1 MIDLYYWPTPNGHKV
16 SVALE
21 EMELAYAVKP
31 VNILSGEQHT
41 ADFQAISPNTRI
53 PAIVDHEGPGG
64 GPYAVFESGAIL
76 MYLAEKSGR
85 FWPAER
91 AQRSNIAQW
100 LFFQCANIGP
110 MFGQCGHFRG
120 YAPERIDYGIN
131 RYCGETV
138 RLYGLMNEVLGTRDF
153 LAGANYSIADMATYP
168 WIVPHEA
175 HGQDLADFPNI
186 ARWFASIKSRP
197 ATVTVFAEAS
207 NAYSG
212 KPLGDE
218 ERKVL
223 FGQTA
228 ASVQR

>member
-53 PAIVDHEGPGG
+53 PAIIDHEGPGG

-85 FWPAER
+85 FWPAEL
-91 AQRSNIAQW
+91 AQRSNIVQW

-168 WIVPHEA
+168 WCAPIVR
-175 HGQDLADFPNI
+175 DLHAIDINDFPNVK
-186 ARWFASIKSRP
+186 RWAGAIESRP
-197 ATVTVFAEAS
+197 AVQRGMALMSDVMKIGDPDDATREA
-207 NAYSG
+207 
-212 KPLGDE
+212 
-218 ERKVL
+218 L
-223 FGQTA
+223 FGKQ
-228 ASVQR
+228 

>member
-53 PAIVDHEGPGG
+53 PAIVDHDGPGG

-85 FWPAER
+85 FWPAEL

-131 RYCGETV
+131 RYCGETI

-168 WIVPHEA
+168 WCAPIVR
-175 HGQDLADFPNI
+175 DLHAIDINDFPNVK
-186 ARWFASIKSRP
+186 RWAGAIESRP
-197 ATVTVFAEAS
+197 AVQRGMALMSDVMKIGDPDDATREA
-207 NAYSG
+207 
-212 KPLGDE
+212 
-218 ERKVL
+218 L
-223 FGQTA
+223 FGKQ
-228 ASVQR
+228 

>member
-85 FWPAER
+85 FWPAELV
-91 AQRSNIAQW
+91 QRSNIAQW

-168 WIVPHEA
+168 WCAPIVR
-175 HGQDLADFPNI
+175 DLHAIDINDFPNVK
-186 ARWFASIKSRP
+186 RWAGAIESRP
-197 ATVTVFAEAS
+197 AVQRGMALMSDVMKIGDPDDATREA
-207 NAYSG
+207 
-212 KPLGDE
+212 
-218 ERKVL
+218 L
-223 FGQTA
+223 FGKQ
-228 ASVQR
+228 

>member
-138 RLYGLMNEVLGTRDF
+138 RLYGLMNEVLSTRDF

-168 WIVPHEA
+168 WCAPIVR
-175 HGQDLADFPNI
+175 DLHAIDINDFPNVK
-186 ARWFASIKSRP
+186 RWAGAIESRP
-197 ATVTVFAEAS
+197 AVQRGMALMSDVMKIGDPDDATREA
-207 NAYSG
+207 
-212 KPLGDE
+212 
-218 ERKVL
+218 L
-223 FGQTA
+223 FGKQ
-228 ASVQR
+228 